1 MAGWLIEGLGSA
13 VPPGRAGA
21 VAGRLTEKLR
31 STAYSRGRCAAD
43 RGSAT
48 ILAIAVIT
56 LITCAGLAGVTLGSA
71 LVARHRTAAAADLA
85 ALAGAAKATEGQIGA
100 CAAARAVAAEN
111 RAELASCRL
120 AGQVVEVVAVIR
132 LPSLF
137 GVPMTA
143 RSQARAGPAVLQ
155 PP

>member
-1 MAGWLIEGLGSA
+1 
-13 VPPGRAGA
+13 
-21 VAGRLTEKLR
+21 VAGRLTEGPR
-31 STAYSRGRCAAD
+31 PAESSRRRRVAD

-48 ILAIAVIT
+48 VLAIAVIMLVT
-56 LITCAGLAGVTLGSA
+56 LAGIAGVTLGSA

-85 ALAGAAKATEGQIGA
+85 ALAGAATAADGQTAA
-100 CAAARAVAAEN
+100 CARARAVAAAN
-111 RAELASCRL
+111 RAGLASCRV

-143 RSQARAGPAVLQ
+143 RSRARAGPVILE
-155 PP
+155 PS

>member
-1 MAGWLIEGLGSA
+1 M
-13 VPPGRAGA
+13 
-21 VAGRLTEKLR
+21 
-31 STAYSRGRCAAD
+31 
-43 RGSAT
+43 
-48 ILAIAVIT
+48 LAIAVIT
-56 LITCAGLAGVTLGSA
+56 LITCTGLAGVTLGSA

-85 ALAGAAKATEGQIGA
+85 ALAGAARAAGGQIGA
-100 CAAARAVAAEN
+100 CATARAVAAAN
-111 RAELASCRL
+111 RAELASCRT

-143 RSQARAGPAVLQ
+143 RSRARAGLAVLQ

>member
-1 MAGWLIEGLGSA
+1 MAGRLIEGLRS
-13 VPPGRAGA
+13 VVHHGRGGA
-21 VAGRLTEKLR
+21 RAGRLTEQPR
-31 STAYSRGRCAAD
+31 PTASSREWRAAD

-48 ILAIAVIT
+48 VFAIAVIM
-56 LITCAGLAGVTLGSA
+56 LVTCAGLAGLTLGSA

-85 ALAGAAKATEGQIGA
+85 ALAGAARAAEGQTGV
-100 CAAARAVAAEN
+100 CAQARAVASAN
-111 RAELASCRL
+111 RAELASCRM

-143 RSQARAGPAVLQ
+143 RSRARAGPTALQ

>member
-1 MAGWLIEGLGSA
+1 M
-13 VPPGRAGA
+13 
-21 VAGRLTEKLR
+21 AGRLIQR
-31 STAYSRGRCAAD
+31 FRPAACSRRRRVAD

-48 ILAIAVIT
+48 VLAIAVIV
-56 LITCAGLAGVTLGSA
+56 LITSAGVAGVTLGSA

-85 ALAGAAKATEGQIGA
+85 ALAGAARATEGQTAA
-100 CAAARAVAAEN
+100 CAHARAVAAAN
-111 RAELASCRL
+111 RAGLASCRV

-143 RSQARAGPAVLQ
+143 RSRARAGPVTLGSA
-155 PP
+155 

>member
-1 MAGWLIEGLGSA
+1 M
-13 VPPGRAGA
+13 
-21 VAGRLTEKLR
+21 AGRLIQR
-31 STAYSRGRCAAD
+31 FRPAAYSRRRRVAD

-48 ILAIAVIT
+48 VLAIAVIV
-56 LITCAGLAGVTLGSA
+56 LITSAGVAGVTLGSA

-85 ALAGAAKATEGQIGA
+85 ALAGAARATEGQTAA
-100 CAAARAVAAEN
+100 CAHARAVAAAN
-111 RAELASCRL
+111 RAGLASCRV

-143 RSQARAGPAVLQ
+143 RSRARAGPVTLGSA
-155 PP
+155 